1 MFTMPNIIPKTLE
14 ELARQ
19 PDEGALLAK
28 KEEELKTKVLLSVR
42 SRHLNYIDN
51 GDYF

>member
-1 MFTMPNIIPKTLE
+1 MFLMPDITPKTLE

-28 KEEELKTKVLLSVR
+28 KEEELKAKVIHSGSFGFIV
-42 SRHLNYIDN
+42 
-51 GDYF
+51 